1 MNNVADNSK
10 PAPLLLYTE
19 KTHQFLSLF
28 LSFFLFVS
36 SPPLSFTRHFPMDD
50 LIQLTNKLQTVLA
63 SISSYESLDLPQIV
77 VVGSQSSGKSSVL
90 ETIVQRDFLPRG
102 SGIVTRRPLI
112 LQLITQ
118 RQPDAVE
125 YGEFMHARDKKF
137 YDFDEIRQEIERETS
152 RLAGSNKGIS
162 RTPIQL
168 RIYSP
173 KVLTLTLVDL
183 PGLTKVW
190 YKSMEILVMSFYSC
204 M

>member
-1 MNNVADNSK
+1 
-10 PAPLLLYTE
+10 
-19 KTHQFLSLF
+19 
-28 LSFFLFVS
+28 
-36 SPPLSFTRHFPMDD
+36 MDD

-118 RQPDAVE
+118 RGGTQEEE
-125 YGEFMHARDKKF
+125 YGEFMHIKDKRF
-137 YDFDEIRQEIERETS
+137 YDFSEIRQEIIRDTE
-152 RLAGSNKGIS
+152 RLAGANKGIS
-162 RTPIQL
+162 RTPIHL

-183 PGLTKVW
+183 PGLTKVG
-190 YKSMEILVMSFYSC
+190 SHPCLRSLLLIEENTLVDSYRYCVVNMC
-204 M
+204 MCIYAVIDYYYY

>member
-1 MNNVADNSK
+1 MNNKTLQQQQQTS
-10 PAPLLLYTE
+10 PALSLYTE
-19 KTHQFLSLF
+19 KQEESRFPFTLPLSLSFSSHYLFLSLV
-28 LSFFLFVS
+28 SVTPALFS
-36 SPPLSFTRHFPMDD
+36 TMDE

-118 RQPDAVE
+118 RQPDALE

-190 YKSMEILVMSFYSC
+190 HIYI
-204 M
+204 